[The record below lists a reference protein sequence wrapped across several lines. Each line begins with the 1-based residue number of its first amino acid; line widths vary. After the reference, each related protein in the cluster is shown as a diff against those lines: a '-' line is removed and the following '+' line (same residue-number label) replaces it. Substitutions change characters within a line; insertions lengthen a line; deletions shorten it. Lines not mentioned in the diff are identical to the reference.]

1 MRGKALMTAAVL
13 TGSLIVG
20 WMGPRVTADGA
31 TALEGTV
38 RAAGADKLEGVVV
51 TARREGANFSVSVV
65 SDAKGKYAFPRTHL
79 APGKY
84 DIKIRA
90 VGYDLA
96 AATAADVAAG
106 KTAKRDLSLDK
117 TKNLAD
123 QLSSVEW
130 AMSMPGT
137 DEQKNKFVYTA
148 LSCAYCHSYKRM
160 MKSKH
165 TPEQWVAVIKRMQSY
180 YPDGTASSDDGRGRG
195 QRELPFGDS
204 LGNPASEPRRERPH
218 VEGAPWAG
226 FTGMQLPEYLSSM
239 NLSGGR
245 TGWDFPLKTLPL
257 PKGKSTRVIV
267 TEWDMPRKDT
277 VSHDSDVDSK
287 GNFWY
292 TDESRQFVGVLDPKT
307 NTVTEYPLPPVSK
320 QTVPGA
326 RDVVVDKDD
335 NVWFSLRIDNGASV
349 VGKFEPKTQ
358 KYTQVEGAY
367 GQFLGLGGDGK
378 LWTGTTIF
386 HRIDPVAM
394 KKDVSIEWGKSP
406 NYPKGARLGC
416 YQLQADSKGNPWC
429 TGYVGSYIIGADA
442 KTGESKF
449 FPTPKPASM
458 PRRNRMD
465 AQDRIWFAEYT
476 GDRAGMFDTKTE
488 KFQEWN
494 LPDKYATPYS
504 SSIQD
509 SKGRVYLSSN
519 MSERVYRVDTKTGE
533 VASYQMPGN
542 FDSKKITIDKSTSK
556 PVVWMAN
563 TRSAR
568 IVRVE
573 PLD

>member
-1 MRGKALMTAAVL
+1 MMAAVATVALIGGL
-13 TGSLIVG
+13 TGT
-20 WMGPRVTADGA
+20 RVMADGA
-31 TALEGTV
+31 TAIEGTV
-38 RAAGADKLEGVVV
+38 SSTGAGKLEGVVV

-79 APGKY
+79 VPGKY

-90 VGYDLA
+90 VGYDIPA
-96 AATAADVAAG
+96 PVATTVVQG
-106 KTAKRDLSLDK
+106 KTAKQNLALDK

-123 QLSSVEW
+123 QLSSMEW
-130 AMSMPGT
+130 AMSMSGT
-137 DEQKNKFVYTA
+137 EDQKNKFVYTA

-165 TPEQWVAVIKRMQSY
+165 TPEQWVAVIKRMQAY

-195 QRELPFGDS
+195 QRELAFGDS
-204 LGNPASEPRRERPH
+204 LGNPTEPRKERPP
-218 VEGAPWAG
+218 VQGAPWAG
-226 FTGMQLPEYLSSM
+226 FTGMQLPEYLSSI
-239 NLSGGR
+239 NLSGGK
-245 TGWDFPLKTLPL
+245 TTWDFPLKTLPL
-257 PKGKSTRVIV
+257 PKGKGTRVVI
-267 TEWDMPRKDT
+267 TEWDMPRRDT

-292 TDESRQFVGVLDPKT
+292 TDESRQFVGMLNPKT
-307 NTVTEYPLPPVSK
+307 NEVTEYPLPAVPSNA
-320 QTVPGA
+320 VPGA

-335 NVWFSLRIDNGASV
+335 NIWFSLRIANGASV

-358 KYTQVEGAY
+358 KYTQVDGAF
-367 GQFLGLGGDGK
+367 GQFLGLGGDGN

-386 HRIDPVAM
+386 RRINSVAM
-394 KKDVSIEWGKSP
+394 KVDNAIEWGKSP
-406 NYPKGARLGC
+406 KYPQGARLGC

-429 TGYVGSYIIGADA
+429 TGYVGSFIIGADA

-465 AQDRIWFAEYT
+465 AQDRLWFAEYT
-476 GDRAGMFDTKTE
+476 GDRLGMFDTKTE
-488 KFQEWN
+488 KFQEWD
-494 LPDKYATPYS
+494 LPEKYTTPYS
-504 SSIQD
+504 ASIQD
-509 SKGRVYLSSN
+509 AKGRVYLSSN

-533 VASYQMPGN
+533 VVGYQMPGN

-563 TRSAR
+563 TRAAR

>member
-1 MRGKALMTAAVL
+1 MMAAVA
-13 TGSLIVG
+13 TGVLIVG

-38 RAAGADKLEGVVV
+38 RTAGAGKLEGVVV

-79 APGKY
+79 ASGKY
-84 DIKIRA
+84 DLKIRA
-90 VGYDLA
+90 VGYEIPA
-96 AATAADVAAG
+96 AASANVVAG
-106 KTAKRDLSLDK
+106 KTAKQDLSLDK
-117 TKNLAD
+117 AKNLGD
-123 QLSSVEW
+123 QLSSMEW

-137 DEQKNKFVYTA
+137 EEQKDKFVYTA

-160 MKSKH
+160 LKSKH

-195 QRELPFGDS
+195 QREVEYGDS
-204 LGNPASEPRRERPH
+204 LGNPTQPRKERPP
-218 VEGAPWAG
+218 VQGAPWSG
-226 FTGMQLPEYLSSM
+226 FTGMQLPEYLATI
-239 NLSGGR
+239 NLSGGK
-245 TGWDFPLKTLPL
+245 TTWDFPLKTLPL
-257 PKGKSTRVIV
+257 PKGKSTRVVV
-267 TEWDMPRKDT
+267 TEWDMPRRDT
-277 VSHDSDVDSK
+277 VPHDSDVDSK

-292 TDESRQFVGVLDPKT
+292 TDESRQFVGMLDPKT
-307 NTVTEYPLPPVSK
+307 NSITEYPLPPVPANA
-320 QTVPGA
+320 VPGA
-326 RDVVVDKDD
+326 RDVVVDKEG
-335 NVWFSLRIDNGASV
+335 NVWFSLRIADGASV

-358 KYTQVEGAY
+358 KYTQVDGAY

-386 HRIDPVAM
+386 RRIDPAAM
-394 KKDVSIEWGKSP
+394 KVDASIDWGKSP
-406 NYPKGARLGC
+406 NYPKNARIGC

-429 TGYVGSYIIGADA
+429 TGYFGSFIIGADA

-476 GDRAGMFDTKTE
+476 GDRLGMFDTKTE
-488 KFQEWN
+488 KFQEWDI
-494 LPDKYATPYS
+494 PDKYATPYS
-504 SSIQD
+504 ASIQD
-509 SKGRVYLSSN
+509 AKGRAYVSSN

-533 VASYQMPGN
+533 VATYQMPGN
-542 FDSKKITIDKSTSK
+542 FDSKKITIDPSTAR

>member
-123 QLSSVEW
+123 QLSSIEW

-165 TPEQWVAVIKRMQSY
+165 TPEQWVAVIKRMQAY

-257 PKGKSTRVIV
+257 PTGKSTRVVI

-442 KTGESKF
+442 KTGESRF

>member
-1 MRGKALMTAAVL
+1 MRGKALMMAAVA
-13 TGSLIVG
+13 TGVLIVG

-38 RAAGADKLEGVVV
+38 RTVGAGNLEGVVV

-79 APGKY
+79 ASGKY
-84 DIKIRA
+84 DLKIRA
-90 VGYDLA
+90 VGYEIPA
-96 AATAADVAAG
+96 PASANVVAG
-106 KTAKRDLSLDK
+106 KTAKQDLSLDK
-117 TKNLAD
+117 AKNLGD
-123 QLSSVEW
+123 QLSSMEW

-137 DEQKNKFVYTA
+137 EEQKDKLVYTA

-160 MKSKH
+160 LKSKH

-195 QRELPFGDS
+195 QREVEYGDS
-204 LGNPASEPRRERPH
+204 LGNPTQPRKERPP
-218 VEGAPWAG
+218 VQGAPWSG
-226 FTGMQLPEYLSSM
+226 FTGMQLPEYLATI
-239 NLSGGR
+239 NLSGGK
-245 TGWDFPLKTLPL
+245 TTWDFPLKTLPL
-257 PKGKSTRVIV
+257 PKGKSTRVVV
-267 TEWDMPRKDT
+267 TEWDMPRRDT
-277 VSHDSDVDSK
+277 VPHDSDVDSK

-292 TDESRQFVGVLDPKT
+292 TDESRQFVGMLDPKT
-307 NTVTEYPLPPVSK
+307 NSITEYPLPPVPANA
-320 QTVPGA
+320 VPGA
-326 RDVVVDKDD
+326 RDVVVDKEG
-335 NVWFSLRIDNGASV
+335 NVWFSLRIADGASV

-358 KYTQVEGAY
+358 KYTQVDGAY

-386 HRIDPVAM
+386 RRIDPAAM
-394 KKDVSIEWGKSP
+394 KVDASIDWGKSP
-406 NYPKGARLGC
+406 NYPKNARIGC

-429 TGYVGSYIIGADA
+429 TGYFGSFIIGADA

-476 GDRAGMFDTKTE
+476 GDRLGMFDTKTE
-488 KFQEWN
+488 KFQEWDI
-494 LPDKYATPYS
+494 PDKYATPYS
-504 SSIQD
+504 ASIQD
-509 SKGRVYLSSN
+509 AKGRAYVSSN

-533 VASYQMPGN
+533 VATYQMPGN
-542 FDSKKITIDKSTSK
+542 FDSKKITIDPSTAR

>member
-1 MRGKALMTAAVL
+1 MRGKVLMMAAVA
-13 TGSLIVG
+13 TGAIIIG
-20 WMGPRVTADGA
+20 WMGPRVTADAA

-38 RAAGADKLEGVVV
+38 RAAGAGTLEGVVV
-51 TARREGANFSVSVV
+51 TARGEGANFSVSVT

-84 DIKIRA
+84 DLKIRA
-90 VGYDLA
+90 VGYDA
-96 AATAADVAAG
+96 APASVTLLSG
-106 KTAKRDLSLDK
+106 KTAKQDLSLEK
-117 TKNLAD
+117 AKNLAD
-123 QLSSVEW
+123 QLSSIEW

-137 DEQKNKFVYTA
+137 DEVKNKYVYTA
-148 LSCAYCHSYKRM
+148 LSCAYCHSYKRI

-165 TPEQWVAVIKRMQSY
+165 TPAQWVAVIKRMQSY
-180 YPDGTASSDDGRGRG
+180 YPDGTAVSDDGRGRG

-204 LGNPASEPRRERPH
+204 LGNPASEPRRERPP
-218 VEGAPWAG
+218 VQGAPWAG

-307 NTVTEYPLPPVSK
+307 NTVTEYPLPPVSN

-326 RDVVVDKDD
+326 RDVVVDRDD

-349 VGKFEPKTQ
+349 VGKFEPKTK
-358 KYTQVEGAY
+358 KYTQVDGAY

-378 LWTGTTIF
+378 LWTGTTTF
-386 HRIDPVAM
+386 RRLDPVAM
-394 KKDVSIEWGKSP
+394 KVDASIEWGKSP
-406 NYPKGARLGC
+406 NYPSGARIGC

-429 TGYVGSYIIGADA
+429 TGYVGSFIIGADA

-488 KFQEWN
+488 KFQEWD

-542 FDSKKITIDKSTSK
+542 FDSKKITIDRSTNRT
-556 PVVWMAN
+556 VVWMAN

-573 PLD
+573 PLE

>member
-1 MRGKALMTAAVL
+1 MRWKALATAAVL
-13 TGSLIVG
+13 TGALVVG

-38 RAAGADKLEGVVV
+38 SAAGAGKLEGVLV
-51 TARREGANFSVSVV
+51 TARGEGANFSVSVT

-84 DIKIRA
+84 DLEIRA
-90 VGYDLA
+90 VGYDVAPTSVTL
-96 AATAADVAAG
+96 AAG
-106 KTAKRDLSLDK
+106 KTAKQDLSLEK

-123 QLSSVEW
+123 QLSSIEW

-137 DEQKNKFVYTA
+137 DEVKNKYVYTA
-148 LSCAYCHSYKRM
+148 LSCAYCHSYKRI

-165 TPEQWVAVIKRMQSY
+165 TPEQWVAVIKRMQAY
-180 YPDGTASSDDGRGRG
+180 YPDGTAASDDGRGRG

-245 TGWDFPLKTLPL
+245 TTWDFPLKTLPL

-307 NTVTEYPLPPVSK
+307 NTITEYPLPPVSK

-358 KYTQVEGAY
+358 KYTQVDGAY
-367 GQFLGLGGDGK
+367 GQFLGRGGDGK

-394 KKDVSIEWGKSP
+394 NKDLSIEWGKSP
-406 NYPKGARLGC
+406 NYPKGARIGC

-429 TGYVGSYIIGADA
+429 TGYVGSFIIGADA

-465 AQDRIWFAEYT
+465 AEDRIWFAEYT

-488 KFQEWN
+488 KFQEWD

-542 FDSKKITIDKSTSK
+542 FDSKKITIDKSTNK

-563 TRSAR
+563 TRAAR

>member
-1 MRGKALMTAAVL
+1 MQGKALMMAAVA
-13 TGSLIVG
+13 TGALIVG
-20 WMGPRVTADGA
+20 WMGLRVTADGA

-38 RAAGADKLEGVVV
+38 RTAGAGKLEGVVV

-79 APGKY
+79 ASGKY
-84 DIKIRA
+84 DLKIRA
-90 VGYDLA
+90 VGYEIPA
-96 AATAADVAAG
+96 AASANVVAG
-106 KTAKRDLSLDK
+106 KTAKQDLSLDK
-117 TKNLAD
+117 AKNLGD
-123 QLSSVEW
+123 QLSSMEW

-137 DEQKNKFVYTA
+137 EEQKDKLVYTA

-160 MKSKH
+160 LKSKH

-195 QRELPFGDS
+195 QREVEYGDS
-204 LGNPASEPRRERPH
+204 LGNPTQPRKERPP
-218 VEGAPWAG
+218 VQGAPWSG
-226 FTGMQLPEYLSSM
+226 FTGMQLPEYLATI
-239 NLSGGR
+239 NLSGGK
-245 TGWDFPLKTLPL
+245 TTWDFPLKTLPL
-257 PKGKSTRVIV
+257 PKGKSTRVVV
-267 TEWDMPRKDT
+267 TEWDMPRRDT
-277 VSHDSDVDSK
+277 VPHDSDVDSK

-292 TDESRQFVGVLDPKT
+292 TDESRQFVGMLDPKT
-307 NTVTEYPLPPVSK
+307 NSITEYPLPPVPANA
-320 QTVPGA
+320 VPGA
-326 RDVVVDKDD
+326 RDVVVDKEG
-335 NVWFSLRIDNGASV
+335 NVWFSLRIADGASV

-358 KYTQVEGAY
+358 KYTQVDGAY

-386 HRIDPVAM
+386 RRIDPAAM
-394 KKDVSIEWGKSP
+394 KVDASIDWGKSP
-406 NYPKGARLGC
+406 NYPKNARIGC

-429 TGYVGSYIIGADA
+429 TGYFGSFIIGADA

-476 GDRAGMFDTKTE
+476 GDRLGMFDTKTE
-488 KFQEWN
+488 KFQEWDI
-494 LPDKYATPYS
+494 PDKYATPYS
-504 SSIQD
+504 ASIQD
-509 SKGRVYLSSN
+509 AKGRAYVSSN

-533 VASYQMPGN
+533 VATYQMPGN
-542 FDSKKITIDKSTSK
+542 FDSKKITIDPSTAR